1 MKAARPHKHLI
12 LVGGGH
18 SHVTVIKRFAMQ
30 PVPGLK
36 VTLVTPSLKTPYSG
50 MLPGC
55 VAGHYS
61 VDEIYIDLAKL
72 CFKANVDW
80 ILTEAS
86 GLDPERQLLKLSGRP
101 DLQYDYLSLDVGI
114 TPDLG
119 DLKVG
124 ANQVTP
130 VKPIASFLGRL
141 TQLQQQLTPAQRIVV
156 VGGGAASIELVMA
169 LAERSKEKRS
179 SSSQDSQLHLV
190 SSEEVL
196 LKEAPTGTRRI
207 IEQTLVG
214 YGVSVTTN
222 ARITQYVDG
231 VLTTDQGDE
240 IRADHV
246 LWATGASPLPW
257 LHRSGLECDEKGYV
271 SVGETLQSVSHANIF
286 AVGDTA
292 HMVASPR
299 PKAGVYAVRQGP
311 WLARNL
317 RAIALGE
324 SLKPFKPQS
333 RHLALIALGEQKAV
347 GYRNGLSVSGRW
359 VWRLKDW
366 IDRRFLAQFND
377 WMPPWMADHDG
388 SRDPM
393 RCLGCGSKVP
403 ALRLQETLHERNA
416 ELTHDDAQVLM
427 TGEDTIWLQTIDQIR
442 PLVPDLYLLSRI
454 GLNHS
459 VSDIYAMGGAVS
471 QVLSNLTIEE
481 AEGRVADNF
490 FSQITAGAFDQA
502 SILKAPIRGG
512 HSSEG
517 PESQVG
523 FAVTGQVQKHCLRS
537 KRGVKEGDRL
547 ILTKA
552 LGIGVIFASLMQ
564 GRSKPDWLEAA
575 IDSMLRSNRH
585 VAELTA
591 HVPVSAMTDVTG
603 FGLAGHLGEMV
614 RGEQLAARL
623 YLNDLPSLPGA
634 LNLFSETAIE
644 SSLAIHNEA
653 AVEDLLVVDHSSL
666 SQDARYRLL
675 FDPQTSGGLLVS
687 LPEQAVETFLSQL
700 SSIGEIEARCIG
712 DIVEGRGIQ
721 VCADRKSLR

>member
-1 MKAARPHKHLI
+1 VKAARPHKQLV

-55 VAGHYS
+55 VAGHYG
-61 VDEIYIDLAKL
+61 VDKIYIDLAKL

-80 ILTEAS
+80 ILAEAS
-86 GLDPERQLLKLSGRP
+86 GLDPERQLLELSGRP
-101 DLQYDYLSLDVGI
+101 GLQYDYLSLDVGI

-119 DLKVG
+119 DLRVG
-124 ANQVTP
+124 ATEVTP
-130 VKPIASFLGRL
+130 VKPIASFLSRL
-141 TQLQQQLTPAQRIVV
+141 TALHHQLTSAQRIVV
-156 VGGGAASIELVMA
+156 VGGGAASIELAMA
-169 LAERSKEKRS
+169 LAEWSKGREAS
-179 SSSQDSQLHLV
+179 FQASQLHLV

-196 LKEAPTGTRRI
+196 LKEAPIGARRI
-207 IEQTLVG
+207 IERTLAG
-214 YGVSVTTN
+214 YGVSVTTD
-222 ARITQYVDG
+222 ARITQYADG
-231 VLTTDQGDE
+231 VLTTDQGE
-240 IRADHV
+240 VIRADHV
-246 LWATGASPLPW
+246 LWSTGASPLPW
-257 LHRSGLECDEKGYV
+257 LRHSGLECDEKGYV

-311 WLARNL
+311 RLAQNL

-324 SLKPFKPQS
+324 SLKRFKPQS
-333 RHLALIALGEQKAV
+333 QHLALIALGEQKAV
-347 GYRNGLSVSGRW
+347 GYRNGLSISGRW

-377 WMPPWMADHDG
+377 WILPSMTDHDG
-388 SRDPM
+388 ALDAM

-427 TGEDTIWLQTIDQIR
+427 TREDAIWLQTIDQIR
-442 PLVPDLYLLSRI
+442 PLVPDLYLLSQI

-471 QVLSNLTIEE
+471 QVLANLTVEE
-481 AEGRVADNF
+481 AEGRVADNLF
-490 FSQITAGAFDQA
+490 GQITAGAFDQA
-502 SILKAPIRGG
+502 GILEAPIRGG

-523 FAVTGQVQKHCLRS
+523 FAVTGQVLKHCLRS

-552 LGIGVIFASLMQ
+552 LGVGVIFASLMQ
-564 GRSKPDWLEAA
+564 GRSMPDWLEAA
-575 IDSMLRSNRH
+575 IDSMLRSNKL
-585 VAELTA
+585 VAEVA
-591 HVPVSAMTDVTG
+591 ANVPVSAMTDVTG

-634 LNLFSETAIE
+634 LKLLSETTTE
-644 SSLAIHNEA
+644 SSLAIHNQA
-653 AVEDLLVVDHSSL
+653 AVEDLMVPDEPLL
-666 SQDARYRLL
+666 LQDARYRLL
-675 FDPQTSGGLLVS
+675 FDPQTSGGLLIS
-687 LPEQAVETFLSQL
+687 LPENSVETFMSQL
-700 SSIGEIEARCIG
+700 SSIGEFEARCIG
-712 DIVEGRGIQ
+712 DIVVGKGIH
-721 VCADRKSLR
+721 VCADRRSLH